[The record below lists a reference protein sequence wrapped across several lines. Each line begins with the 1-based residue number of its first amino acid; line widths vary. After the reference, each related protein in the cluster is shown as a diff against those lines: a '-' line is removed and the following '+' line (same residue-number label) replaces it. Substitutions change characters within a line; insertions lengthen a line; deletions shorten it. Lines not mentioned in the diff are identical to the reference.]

1 MTTAPLAPRTA
12 EIGIRMPLEGPLPDP
27 TDDER
32 RDLRQSFHLETANT
46 TLRRHFADDPTAF
59 VGGEGYLIAR
69 RRSPLPRLV
78 PDTLVAFGVD
88 PDFIRRSNAYVIDEV
103 GKPPDFV
110 LEVASESTGRRDYS
124 VKRLGY
130 ERLRALEYWRFD
142 ETGGMYHDAP
152 LAGDRLVDGKYVPIP
167 VFIMPNGS
175 LWGYSWSIGL
185 YLCWEARALRFYDP
199 RAGRHVSDID
209 GFAAESAEL
218 GMALESTSRALE
230 AERRERHAAEART
243 RAAEARVHAAEA
255 HVAAERRARLALE
268 AELRRLRGRLR

>member
-32 RDLRQSFHLETANT
+32 RDLRQSFHIETANT
-46 TLRRHFADDPTAF
+46 TLRRHFSDDPTAF

-88 PDFIRRSNAYVIDEV
+88 PGFIRRSNAYVIDEV

-124 VKRLGY
+124 VKRRGY

-199 RAGRHVSDID
+199 RAGLYVSDID

-218 GMALESTSRALE
+218 GMALE
-230 AERRERHAAEART
+230 AERRERHAAES
-243 RAAEARVHAAEA
+243 RA
-255 HVAAERRARLALE
+255 AAERRARLALE
-268 AELRRLRGRLR
+268 AELRRLRERLR